1 MGCPTSKVKA
11 GTSLRGG
18 GGGGGDR
25 AVTLHLLQDTDTH
38 FHMLSATLNSELL
51 LHPFSDT
58 HTHISK
64 YTWYCTCILLSIK
77 KKIPAGLEENNH
89 KQNRKM

>member
-11 GTSLRGG
+11 GTSLRGGG

-58 HTHISK
+58 HIHI
-64 YTWYCTCILLSIK
+64 YMYVYMVLHMHTTEY
-77 KKIPAGLEENNH
+77 
-89 KQNRKM
+89 